1 MSNPPDPS
9 HLLIPFA
16 SLYVEPESGTI
27 DWSRLVLPNLTWL
40 LTRLQADPVDTG
52 TEDSL
57 SPPHERALAKA
68 LGLGQTAD
76 GLIPWAALQASRLA
90 DSSTMTKLTPGQGW
104 AVITPCHWQLAT
116 SHVAMEDPA
125 QLLLTEQESRALL
138 AAMQPYFEEDGL
150 SLHYV
155 APTTWLA
162 QGDVFRDLP
171 TASLDRVAARKVDD
185 WLPRSAS
192 ARALRRLQ
200 NEMQMLLYT
209 HPVNDARTDQRQRP
223 VNSFWIS
230 GTGTLPAG
238 LNPSAAAPTMP
249 TMLTEAS
256 RTGHTG
262 TWMAAWQQVDNTA
275 CAALRER
282 LVAGQPVQLTLCGE
296 RSAQHY
302 RSGGLGLRQKIT
314 NLFRTPSLSSALQQ
328 L

>member
-1 MSNPPDPS
+1 MPPNMSPTPDPS

-27 DWSRLVLPNLTWL
+27 DWSRLELPNLAWL
-40 LTRLQADPVDTG
+40 LSRLQAAPLDAG

-68 LGLGQTAD
+68 LGLGPTTD
-76 GLIPWAALQASRLA
+76 GLIPWAALQASARLGA
-90 DSSTMTKLTPGQGW
+90 ASSTQGW
-104 AVITPCHWQLAT
+104 AIITPCHWQLAT

-155 APTTWLA
+155 GPTTWLA

-230 GTGTLPAG
+230 GTGPLPPN
-238 LNPSAAAPTMP
+238 LNPGTALPTMP

-282 LVAGQPVQLTLCGE
+282 LSAGQPVQLTLCGE

-302 RSGGLGLRQKIT
+302 QSGALGLRQKIT
-314 NLFRTPSLSSALQQ
+314 NLFRPPSIASVLQP